1 MPTLHE
7 TIEPEKRVRRI
18 TVLISGSGTYPP
30 YLPSHTVLLPA
41 TLRPPSQL
49 FTRTLAG
56 CPSLPKLTSGSN
68 LQALLDSSLTERLPN
83 AQVTFVLSSRSN
95 AYGLERAKNNSPQ
108 VPTAVCALKTFLN
121 RNPGSER
128 TDYDAEVA
136 RLVLESK
143 PDLVVLAGWMHI
155 LSDAFLDILDGRAA
169 PPAKPA
175 LPPPLPSAAADAEK
189 SHVKASE
196 LQQSETRPSLPPPPV
211 HQHFPIPCINLHPAL
226 PGAFDGANAIGRAF
240 EAGQKG
246 DIEKTGVMVHRVIRE
261 VDRGEPL
268 VVREIP
274 IRKEETLE
282 QLEERIHEVE
292 HQIIVE
298 GAKLVLEELEKE
310 EAQEAAELTD
320 KINKLD
326 VKEEEEKA

>member
-1 MPTLHE
+1 M
-7 TIEPEKRVRRI
+7 
-18 TVLISGSGTYPP
+18 
-30 YLPSHTVLLPA
+30 
-41 TLRPPSQL
+41 
-49 FTRTLAG
+49 
-56 CPSLPKLTSGSN
+56 LTPGSN
-68 LQALLDSSLTERLPN
+68 LQALLDASLTSRLPN
-83 AQVTFVLSSRSN
+83 GQVTFVLSSRSN
-95 AYGLERAKNNSPQ
+95 AFGLERAKTNEPA

-155 LSDAFLDILDGRAA
+155 LSDAFLDILDGRAP

-175 LPPPLPSAAADAEK
+175 LPPPAAAKDTAP
-189 SHVKASE
+189 ASE
-196 LQQSETRPSLPPPPV
+196 APHTHTRHVSASDLQPSETRPTLPPPPV
-211 HQHFPIPCINLHPAL
+211 HQHYPIPCINLHPAL

-240 EAGQKG
+240 EAGQSG
-246 DIEKTGVMVHRVIRE
+246 EIDKTGVMVHRVIRE

-274 IRKEETLE
+274 IRKDDTLQ

-292 HQIIVE
+292 HEIIVE
-298 GAKLVLEELEKE
+298 GARLVLEELER
-310 EAQEAAELTD
+310 EAAAAAAASTAKAPAAGASDIAD
-320 KINKLD
+320 KLGRLD
-326 VKEEEEKA
+326 VKGEDGKADKAGKE